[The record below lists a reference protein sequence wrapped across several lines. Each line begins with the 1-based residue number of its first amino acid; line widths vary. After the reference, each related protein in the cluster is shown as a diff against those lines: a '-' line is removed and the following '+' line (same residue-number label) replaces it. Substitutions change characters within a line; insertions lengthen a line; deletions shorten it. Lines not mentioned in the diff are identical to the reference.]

1 MGPINLVIPAEAGI
15 AAGLLA
21 RSDTIPAFAGMAD
34 VIRGAMPATPAW
46 PPKSAPRLFVEQE
59 LSSAVQVTIEGNQAH
74 YLTRVM
80 RVAPGDAVILCDD
93 ITGEWAAEV
102 VEAGKRHVLLQPRDH
117 QRPREAV
124 PDFWLCAALLKKD
137 RFDLVLEKATELG
150 VDRILPVITRRC
162 VADKLNAE
170 RAATVVTEAAEQC
183 ARTAL
188 PEVAAV
194 CRLDTL
200 LDEWPQERHLFFA
213 DEEGGEPAA
222 DAFCYAE
229 GPAALLVGPEGGFD
243 DAERAAIRAHPASVA
258 ISLGPRILRGET
270 AAIAGMAVW
279 MAEAGDWLG
288 ED

>member
-1 MGPINLVIPAEAGI
+1 
-15 AAGLLA
+15 
-21 RSDTIPAFAGMAD
+21 
-34 VIRGAMPATPAW
+34 MPATPAW
-46 PPKSAPRLFVEQE
+46 PPRSAPRLFVEDE
-59 LSSAVQVTIEGNQAH
+59 LGEGRTFALDGNRAH
-74 YLTRVM
+74 YLGKVM
-80 RVAPGDAVILCDD
+80 RVSEGDTVILCDD

-102 VEAGKRHVLLQPRDH
+102 VEAGRRHVLLQPKQH
-117 QRPREAV
+117 LRPREPV
-124 PDFWLCAALLKKD
+124 PDFWLCPALLKKD

-170 RAATVVTEAAEQC
+170 RAATIVTEAAEQC

-188 PEVAAV
+188 PEVAAPA
-194 CRLDTL
+194 RLDAL
-200 LDEWPQERHLFFA
+200 LRDWPQDRHLFFA

-279 MAEAGDWLG
+279 MAEAGDWL
-288 ED
+288 DAD